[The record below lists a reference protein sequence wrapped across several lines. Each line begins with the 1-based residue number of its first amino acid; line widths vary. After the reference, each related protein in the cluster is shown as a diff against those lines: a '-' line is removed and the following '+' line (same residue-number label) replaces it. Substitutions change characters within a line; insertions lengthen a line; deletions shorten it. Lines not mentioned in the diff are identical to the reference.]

1 MIYWINK
8 ASDNSFIA
16 SARSYEQ
23 ALSIQ
28 AEIYKNRHIDTII
41 VKDEGVATD

>member
-8 ASDNSFIA
+8 ASDNSFMA

-28 AEIYKNRHIDTII
+28 DDIWKNQHIDTII
-41 VKDEGVATD
+41 VKDEGVATN